1 MKNPAVRAHQR
12 TVANN
17 VWHIPF
23 SRVPLYN
30 LARKGL
36 LGGLR
41 PGKTETYYVSSNR
54 RIRKNTFVTRN
65 YFDNLPP
72 LPTTFFHPKK
82 IIAMHINGILELSRA
97 TKRAIFLAVDSMF
110 VPLALYCAFAFR
122 YGTSTPWVPI
132 TDSWVLFPV
141 ISMWG
146 VGIIWALRLHRIKL
160 NAFDTHSMSNIGMAS
175 LLIAFSA
182 VTLSYLLKL
191 SAPRSVPLLLG
202 LFFCIFAVAAR
213 VVGLNLLRWLSERG
227 GNRKPVAIYGAGAAG
242 IQLAAALRQASEAR
256 PVFFI
261 DDNPNLHGLM
271 VAGLPVHGPAELGKL
286 IQARNIEQIL
296 LAMPSLAKKR
306 RNELIANLTAYEI
319 EVQVLPSY
327 VELMS
332 GKGLADSL
340 RTVAPDQL
348 LGRDKVAL
356 DTPEIAK
363 TYAGRVVMVTG
374 AGGSIGSE
382 LCRQLMNCNPAR
394 VILFEQGEFQL
405 YSIDQELQA
414 EAKATGI
421 PVVSRLGS
429 VTNKARVAGVIA
441 EEGVEIV
448 LHAAAYKHV
457 PLVEENELEGA
468 RNNVLGTQVVAE
480 AAAEAKL
487 ERFILVSTD
496 KAVRP
501 TNIMGATKR
510 MAELVV
516 QDIQTRNAVT
526 KFAMVRFGNVLG
538 SSGSVLPLFQ
548 KQIARGG
555 PVTVTHKDVT
565 RFFMTIPEAARLVL
579 LAGAF
584 AKGGDVFVL
593 DMGAPQKI
601 IDIARRMITL
611 SGRKVKN
618 PETGEGDIEIKVTGL
633 RPGEKLYE
641 ELLIDDD
648 SLLPTPHAKIL
659 RAQEGM
665 LSQIEVAAMVRELN
679 GAISAADS
687 DRLRKLI
694 ATRVEGY
701 HIQEWDA
708 RISGG

>member
-1 MKNPAVRAHQR
+1 MN
-12 TVANN
+12 
-17 VWHIPF
+17 
-23 SRVPLYN
+23 
-30 LARKGL
+30 
-36 LGGLR
+36 
-41 PGKTETYYVSSNR
+41 
-54 RIRKNTFVTRN
+54 
-65 YFDNLPP
+65 
-72 LPTTFFHPKK
+72 
-82 IIAMHINGILELSRA
+82 INSIDDLSRA
-97 TKRAIFLAVDSMF
+97 AKRAIFLAVDSLL
-110 VPLALYCAFAFR
+110 VPIALYCAFALR
-122 YGTSTPWVPI
+122 YGTATPWMPI
-132 TDSWVLFPV
+132 ADSWVLFPV
-141 ISMWG
+141 LTMWG

-160 NAFDTHSMSNIGMAS
+160 NAFDTHSMANIALAALFLSG
-175 LLIAFSA
+175 SA
-182 VTLSYLLKL
+182 IILSYLLNL
-191 SAPRSVPLLLG
+191 SAPRSVPVLLG
-202 LFFCIFAVAAR
+202 LFFCMFAVCAR
-213 VVGLNLLRWLSERG
+213 LCGLSLLRWVSQNHS
-227 GNRKPVAIYGAGAAG
+227 NRKPVAIYGAGAAG

-261 DDNPNLHGLM
+261 DDNPTLHGLM
-271 VAGLPVHGPAELGKL
+271 VAGLPVYGPDKLGKL
-286 IQARNIEQIL
+286 ISVRGIEQIL
-296 LAMPSLAKKR
+296 LAVPSMTKERRDEVIAK
-306 RNELIANLTAYEI
+306 LGAYDV
-319 EVQVLPSY
+319 EVRVLPSY

-332 GKGLADSL
+332 GKGLMQSL
-340 RTVAPDQL
+340 HTVAPDQL

-382 LCRQLMNCNPAR
+382 LCRQLLNCNPAR
-394 VILFEQGEFQL
+394 IILFEQGEFQL
-405 YSIDQELQA
+405 YTIDQELQA

-421 PVVSRLGS
+421 PVIARLGS
-429 VTNKARVAGVIA
+429 VTNKARVTGVIA
-441 EEGVEIV
+441 EEGVEII

-480 AAAEAKL
+480 AAAAAKL
-487 ERFILVSTD
+487 ERFILISTD

-516 QDIQTRNAVT
+516 QDTQTRHDAT

-579 LAGAF
+579 LAGAY

-593 DMGAPQKI
+593 DMGEPQKI
-601 IDIARRMITL
+601 IDIAHRMITL
-611 SGRKVKN
+611 SGRKVKD
-618 PETGEGDIEIKVTGL
+618 PKTGVGDIEIKVTGL

-648 SLLPTPHAKIL
+648 SLRPTPHAKIL

-665 LSQIEVAAMVRELN
+665 LSQIEVASMVRELQ
-679 GAISAADS
+679 GSITEADTV
-687 DRLRKLI
+687 RLRRLI
-694 ATRVEGY
+694 AARVEGY
-701 HIQEWDA
+701 HVQEND
-708 RISGG
+708 SQVS

>member
-1 MKNPAVRAHQR
+1 MN
-12 TVANN
+12 
-17 VWHIPF
+17 I
-23 SRVPLYN
+23 
-30 LARKGL
+30 
-36 LGGLR
+36 
-41 PGKTETYYVSSNR
+41 NR
-54 RIRKNTFVTRN
+54 IH
-65 YFDNLPP
+65 D
-72 LPTTFFHPKK
+72 
-82 IIAMHINGILELSRA
+82 LSRA
-97 TKRAIFLAVDSMF
+97 TKRSIFLTVDSLLI
-110 VPLALYCAFAFR
+110 PISLYLAFALR
-122 YGTSTPWVPI
+122 YGTATPWEPI
-132 TDSWVLFPV
+132 VSSWVLFPMLTLIGSGFV
-141 ISMWG
+141 
-146 VGIIWALRLHRIKL
+146 WALRLHRIKL
-160 NAFDTHSMSNIGMAS
+160 NAFDTHSISNIGVAAI
-175 LLIAFSA
+175 LLTCSA
-182 VTLSYLLKL
+182 MMLSYLLNL
-191 SAPRSVPLLLG
+191 SAPRSVPVLLG
-202 LFFCIFAVAAR
+202 LFFGLSVLCAR
-213 VVGLNLLRWLSERG
+213 LCGLSLLRWASERG
-227 GNRKPVAIYGAGAAG
+227 GDRKPVAIYGSGAAG

-256 PVFFI
+256 PVFFV

-271 VAGLPVHGPAELGKL
+271 VAGLPVHDPKQLPQL
-286 IQARNIEQIL
+286 IEKRNIAQIL
-296 LAMPSLAKKR
+296 LAAPSMPKQRRDEVLATLGTYKV
-306 RNELIANLTAYEI
+306 
-319 EVQVLPSY
+319 EVRVLPSY

-332 GKGLADSL
+332 GKGLVESL

-363 TYAGRVVMVTG
+363 SYAGRVVMVTG

-382 LCRQLMNCNPAR
+382 LCRQLLNCNPAR
-394 VILFEQGEFQL
+394 IILFEQGEFQL
-405 YSIDQELQA
+405 YSIDQELQVQ
-414 EAKATGI
+414 AKAIGI
-421 PVVSRLGS
+421 PVVARLGS

-441 EEGVEIV
+441 EEGVDII

-516 QDIQTRNAVT
+516 QDTQTRHGGT

-579 LAGAF
+579 LAGAY

-593 DMGAPQKI
+593 DMGEPQKI
-601 IDIARRMITL
+601 IDIAHRMITL
-611 SGRKVKN
+611 SGRKVKD
-618 PETGEGDIEIKVTGL
+618 PETGDGDIEVKVTGL

-659 RAQEGM
+659 RAQEAM
-665 LSQIEVAAMVRELN
+665 LSQIEVASMVRELQE
-679 GAISAADS
+679 AISKADAA
-687 DRLRKLI
+687 RLRRLI
-694 ATRVEGY
+694 VAKVEGY
-701 HIQEWDA
+701 HVQLDES
-708 RISGG
+708 RVS

>member
-1 MKNPAVRAHQR
+1 MN
-12 TVANN
+12 
-17 VWHIPF
+17 
-23 SRVPLYN
+23 
-30 LARKGL
+30 
-36 LGGLR
+36 
-41 PGKTETYYVSSNR
+41 
-54 RIRKNTFVTRN
+54 
-65 YFDNLPP
+65 
-72 LPTTFFHPKK
+72 
-82 IIAMHINGILELSRA
+82 INSIDDLSRA
-97 TKRAIFLAVDSMF
+97 AKRAIFLAVDSLL
-110 VPLALYCAFAFR
+110 VPIALYCAFALR
-122 YGTSTPWVPI
+122 YGTATPWMPI
-132 TDSWVLFPV
+132 VDSWVLFPV
-141 ISMWG
+141 LTMWG

-160 NAFDTHSMSNIGMAS
+160 NAFDTHSMANIALAALFLTG
-175 LLIAFSA
+175 SA
-182 VTLSYLLKL
+182 IILSYVLNL
-191 SAPRSVPLLLG
+191 SAPRSVPVLLG
-202 LFFCIFAVAAR
+202 LFFCMFAVCAR
-213 VVGLNLLRWLSERG
+213 LCGLSLLRWVSQNHS
-227 GNRKPVAIYGAGAAG
+227 NRKPVAIYGAGAAG

-261 DDNPNLHGLM
+261 DDNPTLHGLM
-271 VAGLPVHGPAELGKL
+271 VAGLPVYGPDKLGKL
-286 IQARNIEQIL
+286 ISVRGIEQIL
-296 LAMPSLAKKR
+296 LAVPSMTKERRDEVIAK
-306 RNELIANLTAYEI
+306 LGAYDV
-319 EVQVLPSY
+319 EVRVLPSY

-332 GKGLADSL
+332 GKGLMQSL
-340 RTVAPDQL
+340 HTVAPDQL

-382 LCRQLMNCNPAR
+382 LCRQLLNCNPAR
-394 VILFEQGEFQL
+394 IILFEQGEFQL
-405 YSIDQELQA
+405 YTIDQELQA

-421 PVVSRLGS
+421 PVIARLGS
-429 VTNKARVAGVIA
+429 VTNKARVTGVIA
-441 EEGVEIV
+441 EEGVEII

-480 AAAEAKL
+480 AAAAAKL
-487 ERFILVSTD
+487 ERFILISTD

-516 QDIQTRNAVT
+516 QDTQTRHDAT

-579 LAGAF
+579 LAGAY

-593 DMGAPQKI
+593 DMGEPQKI
-601 IDIARRMITL
+601 IDIAHRMITL
-611 SGRKVKN
+611 SGRKVKD
-618 PETGEGDIEIKVTGL
+618 PKTGVGDIEIKVTGL

-648 SLLPTPHAKIL
+648 SLRPTPHAKIL

-665 LSQIEVAAMVRELN
+665 LSQIEVASMVRELQ
-679 GAISAADS
+679 GSITEADTV
-687 DRLRKLI
+687 RLRRLI
-694 ATRVEGY
+694 AARVEGY
-701 HIQEWDA
+701 HVQEND
-708 RISGG
+708 SQVS

>member
-1 MKNPAVRAHQR
+1 
-12 TVANN
+12 
-17 VWHIPF
+17 
-23 SRVPLYN
+23 
-30 LARKGL
+30 
-36 LGGLR
+36 
-41 PGKTETYYVSSNR
+41 
-54 RIRKNTFVTRN
+54 
-65 YFDNLPP
+65 
-72 LPTTFFHPKK
+72 
-82 IIAMHINGILELSRA
+82 MHMNSIHDLTRA
-97 TKRAIFLAVDSMF
+97 TKRAIFLAVDSML
-110 VPLALYCAFAFR
+110 VPLALYFAFAFR
-122 YGTSTPWVPI
+122 YGTGTPWMPI
-132 TDSWVLFPV
+132 ADSWVLFPV

-146 VGIIWALRLHRIKL
+146 VGVIWALRLHRIKL
-160 NAFDTHSMSNIGMAS
+160 NAFDTHSMSNIGIAS

-182 VTLSYLLKL
+182 VILSYLLNL

-202 LFFCIFAVAAR
+202 LFFCIFAVATR
-213 VVGLNLLRWLSERG
+213 IIGLNLLRWLSERG

-256 PVFFI
+256 PIFFV
-261 DDNPNLHGLM
+261 DDNPTLHGLM
-271 VAGLPVHGPAELGKL
+271 VAGLPVHDPVQLPQL
-286 IQARNIEQIL
+286 IEKRRIEQIL
-296 LAMPSLAKKR
+296 LAAPSMPNERRDEVLAKLNTYK
-306 RNELIANLTAYEI
+306 A

-332 GKGLADSL
+332 GKGLVESL

-382 LCRQLMNCNPAR
+382 LCRQLLNCNPAR
-394 VILFEQGEFQL
+394 IILFEQGEFQL

-516 QDIQTRNAVT
+516 QDTQTRNSDT

-579 LAGAF
+579 LAGAY

-593 DMGAPQKI
+593 DMGEPQKI
-601 IDIARRMITL
+601 IDIAHRMISL
-611 SGRKVKN
+611 SGRKVKD

-665 LSQIEVAAMVRELN
+665 LSQIEVAAMLRELV
-679 GAISAADS
+679 GAITDTDS
-687 DRLRKLI
+687 VRLRKLI
-694 ATRVEGY
+694 AARVEGY
-701 HIQEWDA
+701 HVQENDIQV
-708 RISGG
+708 G

>member
-1 MKNPAVRAHQR
+1 MN
-12 TVANN
+12 
-17 VWHIPF
+17 
-23 SRVPLYN
+23 
-30 LARKGL
+30 
-36 LGGLR
+36 
-41 PGKTETYYVSSNR
+41 
-54 RIRKNTFVTRN
+54 
-65 YFDNLPP
+65 
-72 LPTTFFHPKK
+72 
-82 IIAMHINGILELSRA
+82 INSIDDLSRA
-97 TKRAIFLAVDSMF
+97 AKRAIFLAVDSLL
-110 VPLALYCAFAFR
+110 VPIALYCAFALR
-122 YGTSTPWVPI
+122 YGTATPWMPI
-132 TDSWVLFPV
+132 ADSWVLFPV
-141 ISMWG
+141 LTMWG

-160 NAFDTHSMSNIGMAS
+160 NAFDTHSMANIALAALFLSG
-175 LLIAFSA
+175 SA
-182 VTLSYLLKL
+182 IILSYLLNL
-191 SAPRSVPLLLG
+191 SAPRSVPVLLG
-202 LFFCIFAVAAR
+202 LFFCMFAVCAR
-213 VVGLNLLRWLSERG
+213 LCGLSLLRWVSQNHS
-227 GNRKPVAIYGAGAAG
+227 NRKPVAIYGAGAAG

-261 DDNPNLHGLM
+261 DDNPTLHGLM
-271 VAGLPVHGPAELGKL
+271 VAGLPVYGPDKLGKL
-286 IQARNIEQIL
+286 ISVRGIEQIL
-296 LAMPSLAKKR
+296 LAVPSMTKERRDEVIAK
-306 RNELIANLTAYEI
+306 LGAYDV
-319 EVQVLPSY
+319 EVRVLPSY

-332 GKGLADSL
+332 GKGLMQSL
-340 RTVAPDQL
+340 HTVAPDQL

-382 LCRQLMNCNPAR
+382 LCRQLLNCNPAR
-394 VILFEQGEFQL
+394 IILFEQGEFQL
-405 YSIDQELQA
+405 YTIDQELQA

-421 PVVSRLGS
+421 PVIARLGS
-429 VTNKARVAGVIA
+429 VTNKARVTGVIA
-441 EEGVEIV
+441 EEGVEII

-468 RNNVLGTQVVAE
+468 RNNVLGTQVVTE
-480 AAAEAKL
+480 AAAAAKL
-487 ERFILVSTD
+487 ERFILISTD

-516 QDIQTRNAVT
+516 QDTQTRHDAT

-579 LAGAF
+579 LAGAY

-593 DMGAPQKI
+593 DMGEPQKI
-601 IDIARRMITL
+601 IDIAHRMITL
-611 SGRKVKN
+611 SGRKVKD
-618 PETGEGDIEIKVTGL
+618 PKTGVGDIEIKVTGL

-648 SLLPTPHAKIL
+648 SLRPTPHAKIL

-665 LSQIEVAAMVRELN
+665 LSQIEVASMVRELQ
-679 GAISAADS
+679 GSITEADTV
-687 DRLRKLI
+687 RLRRLI
-694 ATRVEGY
+694 AARVEGY
-701 HIQEWDA
+701 HVQEND
-708 RISGG
+708 SQVS